1 MVLAT
6 IYALLSFTFEGYDLS
21 IYGLLSLVYDTF
33 SSEWFL
39 YIFFGDMGARFLFFY
54 YKIKKFKISLFSSI
68 PFGVGWLYTKYH
80 LKKMKN

>member
-54 YKIKKFKISLFSSI
+54 YKIKNLKYPYSLLYLLVL
-68 PFGVGWLYTKYH
+68 VGCIQNII
-80 LKKMKN
+80 LKK